1 MGTRTTVSPGEV
13 AAAYQLAF
21 TTQEGQIVLHDL
33 LRRFGF
39 ARQSMF
45 QRGVTRPED
54 LAFSEGGRAVLAH
67 VGVMLDVDPDA
78 YEKSFNQEGQH
89 DAQ

>member
-13 AAAYQLAF
+13 AAAYQMAF

-33 LRRFGF
+33 LRRFGYT
-39 ARQSMF
+39 RRSMF
-45 QRGVTRPED
+45 QPGATRPED
-54 LAFSEGGRAVLAH
+54 LAFAEGGRSVLTH
-67 VGVMLDVDPDA
+67 VGLMLDVDPDD
-78 YEKSFNQEGQH
+78 YEKSMSQEGQH